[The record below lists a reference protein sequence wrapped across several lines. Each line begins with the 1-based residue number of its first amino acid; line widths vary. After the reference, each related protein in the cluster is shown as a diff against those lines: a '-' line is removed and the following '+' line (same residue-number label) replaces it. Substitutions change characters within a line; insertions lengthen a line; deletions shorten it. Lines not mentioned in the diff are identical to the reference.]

1 MAEVWCTCT
10 VVGNFMRKGRYRYF
24 YQVRLL
30 SGFPQ
35 TLDCTSICLLADL
48 GLYRISDV
56 LLVDEAFGHCSVALN
71 KIDYLEF
78 EKLVHCYLKKEN
90 V

>member
-1 MAEVWCTCT
+1 MAEVWCTCAAS
-10 VVGNFMRKGRYRYF
+10 GELHEERKIQIF
-24 YQVRLL
+24 L
-30 SGFPQ
+30 SGQCFLQ

-56 LLVDEAFGHCSVALN
+56 LLVDVAFGHCSVALN

-78 EKLVHCYLKKEN
+78 EKLVHCYLKKVN